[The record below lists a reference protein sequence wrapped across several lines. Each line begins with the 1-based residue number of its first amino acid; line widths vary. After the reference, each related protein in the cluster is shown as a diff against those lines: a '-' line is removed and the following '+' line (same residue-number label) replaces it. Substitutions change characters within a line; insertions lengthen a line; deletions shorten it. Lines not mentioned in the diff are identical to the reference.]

1 MIKETCLSDK
11 KGTIPKGDLVFDISG
26 IGKGRQPI
34 SSLAPSRVLLEAWS
48 KDRIRWK
55 EYVERYFQQLYHDQ
69 KARSHLEEIISL
81 SMERD
86 VWLVGL
92 EKDYPCHR
100 FLLKQIVEKVLY
112 ERKVIASVEDY
123 SEQYRTFKNMTKSQV
138 VRVKK
143 SGSPPPV
150 PAPRLPG

>member
-1 MIKETCLSDK
+1 VIKETCLSETK
-11 KGTIPKGDLVFDISG
+11 RAIRKGALVFDVSG
-26 IGKGRQPI
+26 FGRRGEPVC
-34 SSLAPSRVLLEAWS
+34 SLTPGHVLLEDWNEN
-48 KDRIRWK
+48 RIRWK
-55 EYVERYFQQLYHDQ
+55 EYVERYFQQLYNDQ
-69 KARSHLEEIISL
+69 RAGSLLQEIISL

-112 ERKVIASVEDY
+112 ERRVIASVEDY
-123 SEQYRTFKNMTKSQV
+123 SEQYRQFKNMTRFQIIKT
-138 VRVKK
+138 KK

-150 PAPRLPG
+150 PIPHLLA